1 MKTISIM
8 NLKGGVG
15 KTTTCYNLAAALA
28 KLGRRT
34 VVIDLD
40 PQSNLTKSMH
50 RKEYQAG
57 ESINDLLYFTVA
69 GVPKDYGAYILHN
82 DAENVD
88 YVPATSMLNSAPSI
102 LATAQDSGYILSRVL
117 KAPRFSSFY
126 DYCLID
132 CKPAMDL
139 LTMNALA
146 ASDELLVPI
155 EPEDYAVDGIG
166 SVLNALAS
174 AQGSYNENLQ
184 INGYLISKA
193 SMQRRKTKQV
203 ITSVRSLLGS
213 KVYETVIPNLAEMGK
228 AQDEKRSTVNCA
240 KSPTLG
246 GLYVELAKAVMER

>member
-15 KTTTCYNLAAALA
+15 KTTTCCNLAAALA
-28 KLGRRT
+28 KLGKRT

-40 PQSNLTKSMH
+40 PQCNLTKSMH
-50 RKEYQAG
+50 RGDYGAG
-57 ESINDLLYFTVA
+57 NSVNDLLYFAVA
-69 GVPKDYGAYILHN
+69 GIEKDYGAYILHN
-82 DAENVD
+82 DAEDVD
-88 YVPATSMLNSAPSI
+88 YVPTTPVLSSAPSI

-117 KAPRFSSFY
+117 KHQRFQAFY

-166 SVLNALAS
+166 SVLNALSS
-174 AQGSYNENLQ
+174 AQNSYNENLQ
-184 INGYLISKA
+184 VNGYLISKA
-193 SMQRRKTKQV
+193 SMQRRKTKRV
-203 ITSVRSLLGS
+203 IASIRNLLGNL
-213 KVYETVIPNLAEMGK
+213 VYGTMIPNLAEMGK
-228 AQDEKRSTVNCA
+228 AQDEQKSAVNCS

-246 GLYVELAKAVMER
+246 GLYMELAKEVIAR